1 VIAAGPSTE
10 APAYA
15 GLVRRAVAILLDLAL
30 GWAAYSIA
38 ITLLDPGVASD
49 HATTAETVLAA
60 AIVLATATLW
70 LVYFVCAQ
78 WRFGQTLGMRAMS
91 IRVVA
96 EPGERL
102 PWTRALVRSLLLVVD
117 FAVGPLLIAA
127 SRRRQRL
134 GDRLANTVVLMA
146 PNDLPDAPGVGGVAE
161 PPPTVPTAGG
171 SAPPP
176 HRDTADG
183 PPTVAAT
190 WGPGRVFVGILV
202 VIVLSV
208 LEVGIVSIFDPGLDT
223 LGGKIVTQVLLEA
236 TFIGVAFAVAA
247 DHGFPGMATAASLG
261 LRRPLRRP
269 WFIAASAYVA
279 YLVAAIAYGAL
290 VHPHQRDITGDLGF
304 GHGVLGAIIAGI
316 LIVLAAPVAEETF
329 FRGFVFGG
337 FRHRYS
343 FLVAAVP
350 SALLFGAI
358 HASAGSLA
366 VVPPLAFL
374 GFLLCWVYE
383 ETGSIYATIP
393 LHMLNNAIAFTIIV
407 ST

>member
-1 VIAAGPSTE
+1 VIVADPSTG
-10 APAYA
+10 APPYA

-38 ITLLDPGVASD
+38 ITLLDPNVAGD
-49 HATTAETVLAA
+49 YATTEQTVLAA
-60 AIVLATATLW
+60 AIVLVTAILW
-70 LVYFVCAQ
+70 LAYFVCAQ
-78 WRFGQTLGMRAMS
+78 WRFGQTLGMRAMG
-91 IRVVA
+91 IRVVS
-96 EPGERL
+96 EREQRL
-102 PWTRALVRSLLLVVD
+102 PWTRALLRSLLLVVD

-127 SRRRQRL
+127 SKRRQRL
-134 GDRLANTVVLMA
+134 GDRLANTVVLMNHGDQ
-146 PNDLPDAPGVGGVAE
+146 PPPPGVGGVVE
-161 PPPTVPTAGG
+161 HPPAPPTAGG
-171 SAPPP
+171 APPP
-176 HRDTADG
+176 PRDTTDG
-183 PPTVAAT
+183 PPTVPAT

-208 LEVGIVSIFDPGLDT
+208 LEVGVVSIFDPGLDT
-223 LGGKIVTQVLLEA
+223 LGGKIVSQLLLES
-236 TFIGVAFAVAA
+236 TFIGVAFALAA
-247 DHGFPGMATAASLG
+247 DHGFPGLAPAASLG

-269 WFIAASAYVA
+269 WFIAASAYVM

-337 FRHRYS
+337 FRHRYP

-358 HASAGSLA
+358 HASAGSLT

-383 ETGSIYATIP
+383 ETGSIYSTIP

>member
-1 VIAAGPSTE
+1 VIAADPSTQ
-10 APAYA
+10 APPYA
-15 GLVRRAVAILLDLAL
+15 GIVRRAVAILLDLAL

-49 HATTAETVLAA
+49 HATTDETVLAA
-60 AIVLATATLW
+60 AVVLVTATLW
-70 LVYFVCAQ
+70 LAYFVCAQ
-78 WRFGQTLGMRAMS
+78 WRFGQTLGMRAMG
-91 IRVVA
+91 IRVVT
-96 EPGERL
+96 EREGRL
-102 PWTRALVRSLLLVVD
+102 PWTRALLRSLVLVVD

-134 GDRLANTVVLMA
+134 GDRLANTVVLMN
-146 PNDLPDAPGVGGVAE
+146 PSDQRHPPGVGGAVEA
-161 PPPTVPTAGG
+161 PPAPPTAGG
-171 SAPPP
+171 SGSPPD
-176 HRDTADG
+176 RDTADG

-190 WGPGRVFVGILV
+190 WGPGRVMVGVLV

-208 LEVGIVSIFDPGLDT
+208 LEVGVISIFDPGLDT
-223 LGGKIVTQVLLEA
+223 LGGKIVTQIMLEA

-247 DHGFPGMATAASLG
+247 DHGFPGATSAASLG

-269 WFIAASAYVA
+269 WFIGASAYVA

-290 VHPHQRDITGDLGF
+290 VHPEQRDITGDLGF
-304 GHGVLGAIIAGI
+304 GHGVLGAIIAGV

-358 HASAGSLA
+358 HASAGSLT

-383 ETGSIYATIP
+383 ETGSIYSTIP
-393 LHMLNNAIAFTIIV
+393 LHMLNNALAFTIIV